1 MESVASRDTGGLDNT
16 TLHQQHEINHLNQTK
31 CQYEN
36 IKIIQSLISLDAII
50 NNQAKPISPKNDGK
64 QILKWKSQ

>member
-16 TLHQQHEINHLNQTK
+16 TLHLNQTK

-50 NNQAKPISPKNDGK
+50 NNQAKPFSPKNDGK
-64 QILKWKSQ
+64 QILK